1 MNLLK
6 ALAAT
11 LVVGCAA
18 LSATGANAQDFPT
31 EPIKVI
37 VPYAPG
43 GVTDLLARTFQRA
56 IGEAGTLSQP
66 ITVVNMAGAGS
77 TVGTRHV
84 MSAKPD
90 GHTLL
95 LHHLGLLSGQ
105 AAGMWEHGFAD
116 FAPIAGTT
124 RYCHVLAVS
133 ASSPYDDL
141 AGFLQDAREN
151 PDTIVFGAN
160 LGGAIHMAGLVVES
174 LDPEAKLRFAQI
186 GGEVD
191 NIAAIKGNII
201 QATALSVG
209 SYNQYKAEGL
219 KALFAMAPERA
230 AEAQDIP
237 TGVELGYPDSS
248 LCVQHSWYAPAG
260 TPPEVVS
267 TLADALEG
275 AMNDET
281 VKAFFAGRSME
292 MTFVRGD
299 ALTADLEATYAQF
312 APLAA
317 GAMAPVQ

>member
-1 MNLLK
+1 MTLIK
-6 ALAAT
+6 TLAVT
-11 LVVGCAA
+11 LIAGCSAFAA
-18 LSATGANAQDFPT
+18 SAANAQSFPT

-56 IGEAGTLSQP
+56 IGEAGSLSQP

-84 MSAKPD
+84 MAAKAD

-95 LHHLGLLSGQ
+95 VHHLGLLSGQ
-105 AAGMWEHGFAD
+105 AAGMWQHGFHD
-116 FAPIAGTT
+116 FEPIAGTT

-133 ASSPYDDL
+133 ANAPYDTL
-141 AGFLQDAREN
+141 EAFLKEAREK

-174 LDPEAKLRFAQI
+174 LAPEAKLRFAQI

-191 NIAAIKGNII
+191 NITAIKGNII

-209 SYNQYKAEGL
+209 SYNQYKAEGMR
-219 KALFAMAPERA
+219 ALFAMSPERA
-230 AEAQDIP
+230 AEAADIP

-248 LCVQHSWYAPAG
+248 LCVTHAWYAPAG
-260 TPPEVVS
+260 TPAEVVS
-267 TLADALEG
+267 SIADALEA
-275 AMNDET
+275 AMEEEQ
-281 VKAFFAGRSME
+281 VKEFFAGRSME
-292 MTFVRGD
+292 MTFMRGD
-299 ALTADLEATYAQF
+299 ALVADLKSTYEQF

-317 GAMAPVQ
+317 GSMSPVQ